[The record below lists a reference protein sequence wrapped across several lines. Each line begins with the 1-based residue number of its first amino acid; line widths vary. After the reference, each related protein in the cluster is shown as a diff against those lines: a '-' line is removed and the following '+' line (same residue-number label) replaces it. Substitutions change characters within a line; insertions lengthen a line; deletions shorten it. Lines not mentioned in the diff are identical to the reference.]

1 MGYLNGFNVITRVL
15 IRERQEVRVRD
26 VTGGAEI
33 RNGGFE
39 DADSNLTSP
48 PNSQKN
54 VQELITCSG
63 N

>member
-33 RNGGFE
+33 RNGVFE
-39 DADSNLTSP
+39 DVTLPAWELEEGAR
-48 PNSQKN
+48 SQG
-54 VQELITCSG
+54 I
-63 N
+63 